1 MKAVVKLAPGEG
13 NIEVQDVP
21 IPQIKPDEVLV
32 AVKGTGLCGTDSL
45 LYQWTYR
52 GRAPVPTPIVLG
64 HEAAGEIAE
73 VGAQVKNVKVGDRV
87 ALDALIGC
95 GKCYYC
101 RHGLIFL
108 CRDWDHLGISFDG
121 TFAEYVAIPA
131 CAVRT
136 LPDDVSWEDAA
147 FLEILAVVA
156 HTMERI
162 KICGGDNVVIIG
174 PGPLGLFHLQ
184 AVRAAGAGQTIVV
197 GTDGDDAR
205 LAVATKV
212 GADHVLDESKVDA
225 VEAILDLTGGVGAD
239 VVIEAGGTPSAVA
252 TAFEVV
258 RGGAQM
264 AFLGFA
270 KQAEF
275 VPLNAVRNSLNVQ
288 FVLSGL
294 GRHVE
299 QSIRWIQ
306 AGQVLGSRI
315 ITHRIPLDEADY
327 GFQEMLE
334 RRAVK
339 VYFNMEEK

>member
-13 NIEVQDVP
+13 NIEVKDVP

-45 LYQWTYR
+45 LYNWTYK

-64 HEAAGEIAE
+64 HEGAGEIVE
-73 VGAQVKNVKVGDRV
+73 IGSQVQNVKVGDRV

-95 GKCYYC
+95 GTCYFC
-101 RHGLIFL
+101 RRGLTYL
-108 CRDWDHLGISFDG
+108 CKDWDHLGISFDG
-121 TFAEYVAIPA
+121 TFAEYCAIPA
-131 CAVRT
+131 IAVRT
-136 LPDDVSWEDAA
+136 LPDGVAWDDVA
-147 FLEILAVVA
+147 FLEIMAVVA

-162 KICGGDNVVIIG
+162 KVFSGDKVVIIG
-174 PGPLGLFHLQ
+174 PGPLGQFHLQ
-184 AVRAAGAGQTIVV
+184 AVKAAGAGPIIMV
-197 GTDGDDAR
+197 GTAGDDAR
-205 LAVATKV
+205 LQVARNI
-212 GADHVLDESKVDA
+212 GADHTLDESKMDA
-225 VEAILDLTGGVGAD
+225 VEAIMDLTGGVGAD
-239 VVIEAGGTPSAVA
+239 IVIEAGGTPGAVA
-252 TAFEVV
+252 TAFEVA
-258 RGGAQM
+258 RGGAQL

-270 KQAEF
+270 KHAQF

-315 ITHRIPLDEADY
+315 ITHRILLDEADY

-339 VYFNMEEK
+339 VYFKMEEK